1 MYFNICI
8 RYAYTYKYKHK
19 YNLNLDININ
29 IVIFLSWHLL
39 VSGGCQTLKSGWTTS
54 YFLTGKQ
61 CEEALLHLPWDLHRV
76 ESFGLQPGFHILR
89 GGVVGDV
96 HDWDVWP
103 WHVEFPLGSA
113 PADGEPVN
121 QLILHLLHL
130 GFPA

>member
-1 MYFNICI
+1 M
-8 RYAYTYKYKHK
+8 
-19 YNLNLDININ
+19 
-29 IVIFLSWHLL
+29 
-39 VSGGCQTLKSGWTTS
+39 VSGGCQTLKSGRTTS

-61 CEEALLHLPWDLHRV
+61 REEALLHLPWDLHRV

-96 HDWDVWP
+96 HHWDVWP
-103 WHVEFPLGSA
+103 RHVEFPLCSA

-130 GFPA
+130 GFPAYRDRDGTRLILKVALSKPSQFLYVTLNHKNSFFFL